1 MNNKQKVSKVT
12 YSIATY
18 PETARG
24 SLYTKT
30 HTARTRVFLHILF
43 QYCCD
48 VKYIAG
54 KAYYKE

>member
-24 SLYTKT
+24 SLYTRMT
-30 HTARTRVFLHILF
+30 VFLHILF